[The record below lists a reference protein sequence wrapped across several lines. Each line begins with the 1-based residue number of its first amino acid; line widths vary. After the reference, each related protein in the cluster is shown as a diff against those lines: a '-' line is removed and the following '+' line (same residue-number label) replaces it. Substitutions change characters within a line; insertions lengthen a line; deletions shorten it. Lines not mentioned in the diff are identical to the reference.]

1 MSQLILFSPISMVL
15 AYRYFSF
22 LITRTKVKALI
33 VMSSLMQLTKAR
45 NQLHFQLNTR
55 NQVKFIVLQI
65 ARLCR
70 FNYEDLFECPKVN
83 LAKTEE
89 HHWLQQFASS
99 LDSTK
104 SWAQYHIQEKCT
116 QPPIVKD
123 TNSLLPLLR
132 DKVNALD
139 IQVHTINLNIKS
151 ISAWRPSW
159 KPVDSSDCL
168 VYALT
173 KDAQFRFPEYLLN
186 YSAMFVGLHVV
197 KCLLVTNRQFIE
209 GSGNSRGMFIS
220 NNRSRRCGFR

>member
-33 VMSSLMQLTKAR
+33 VMSSLTQLTKAR

-65 ARLCR
+65 AQLCR

-139 IQVHTINLNIKS
+139 MSMHFIQLIWT
-151 ISAWRPSW
+151 
-159 KPVDSSDCL
+159 
-168 VYALT
+168 
-173 KDAQFRFPEYLLN
+173 
-186 YSAMFVGLHVV
+186 
-197 KCLLVTNRQFIE
+197 
-209 GSGNSRGMFIS
+209 
-220 NNRSRRCGFR
+220 

>member
-1 MSQLILFSPISMVL
+1 MSQLILFSPISMAL

-33 VMSSLMQLTKAR
+33 VMSSLTQLKKAR

-65 ARLCR
+65 AQLCW

-89 HHWLQQFASS
+89 HQWLQQFASS

-104 SWAQYHIQEKCT
+104 SWAQYHIQEKCA

-132 DKVNALD
+132 DKVNALYMSMHF
-139 IQVHTINLNIKS
+139 IQLIWT
-151 ISAWRPSW
+151 
-159 KPVDSSDCL
+159 
-168 VYALT
+168 
-173 KDAQFRFPEYLLN
+173 
-186 YSAMFVGLHVV
+186 
-197 KCLLVTNRQFIE
+197 
-209 GSGNSRGMFIS
+209 
-220 NNRSRRCGFR
+220 